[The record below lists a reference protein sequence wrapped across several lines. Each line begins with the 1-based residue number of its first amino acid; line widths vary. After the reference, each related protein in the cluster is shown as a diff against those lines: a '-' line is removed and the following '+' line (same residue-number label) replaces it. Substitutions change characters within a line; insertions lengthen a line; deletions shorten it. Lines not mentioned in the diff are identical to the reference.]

1 MNNNPIGIF
10 DSGVGGLTVFSKLVK
25 QLPNENY
32 IYFGDTKN
40 LPYGTKSKDELIK
53 LAKNIFDFYAEQ
65 KAKAV
70 IMACNT
76 TSAVTYEVLKND
88 YDFIIY
94 PVIQIAAKC
103 ISEQPI
109 KKIGVLSTQATADSH
124 AYRNSIQ
131 KYNNSIEVFEQGC
144 PGWVQIVENKT
155 FEDKESIQLV
165 KDYLE
170 KITENQ
176 VDKVILGCT
185 HYPYLRNILNKFVDD
200 NLFIDP
206 AECFVDYIYNDLEI
220 KNLTTIKQDYKP
232 KFIVSAEPENFFNAA
247 EMFYQLDKIPT
258 VVWTCKCEVKSIYD
272 IILNTYQVKIRNS
285 KWKKFYLF

>member
-258 VVWTCKCEVKSIYD
+258 VV
-272 IILNTYQVKIRNS
+272 
-285 KWKKFYLF
+285 